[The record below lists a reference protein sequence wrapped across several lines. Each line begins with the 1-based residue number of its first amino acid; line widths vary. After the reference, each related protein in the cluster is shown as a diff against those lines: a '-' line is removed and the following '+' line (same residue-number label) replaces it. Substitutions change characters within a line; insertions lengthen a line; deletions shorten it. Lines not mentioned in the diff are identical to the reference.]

1 MRPELEPLPDR
12 MKTLPI
18 DERGYPV
25 PWFADWNWI
34 DGKPEFRAMNP
45 NKWVRAIRMKLCWVC
60 GERLGRHLVF
70 VAGPMCGINR
80 TSGEPP
86 NHLECARWSVRNC
99 PFLNNPDQVRREDEE
114 INAGSGCIGGVAI
127 RRNPGVSM
135 LWTTNTYT
143 VYKDSL
149 TRSGRLIHMG
159 EPSAVEWYRCGKP
172 ATREEVMESIDSGF
186 SLVAEMALKQDGAM
200 AYLNEQR
207 ERFQRFL
214 PAA

>member
-25 PWFADWNWI
+25 PWFADWI
-34 DGKPEFRAMNP
+34 DGKPEFRAMDP

-60 GERLGRHLVF
+60 GEGLGRHLVF

-99 PFLNNPDQVRREDEE
+99 PFLNNPDQVRREDEK

-143 VYKDSL
+143 L
-149 TRSGRLIHMG
+149 TRSRRLIHMG

-186 SLVAEMALKQDGAM
+186 ALAEMALKQDGAM